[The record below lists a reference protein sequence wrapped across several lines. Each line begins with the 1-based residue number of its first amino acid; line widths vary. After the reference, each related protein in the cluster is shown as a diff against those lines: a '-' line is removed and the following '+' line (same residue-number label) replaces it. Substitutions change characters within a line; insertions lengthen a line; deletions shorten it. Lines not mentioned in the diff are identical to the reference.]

1 MTHPSVKQI
10 QQSLAES
17 KVWLQQIQQ
26 DLTESEARILMAEHP
41 LTTSEATCCENM
53 CADQAWRN
61 LIQAA
66 HTWACDHMDQFE
78 KVQFETPW
86 GTVYLTLSRQDA
98 HPASFDGITPQGDP
112 M

>member
-26 DLTESEARILMAEHP
+26 DLTEIEARIVMADQP
-41 LTTSEATCCENM
+41 LTVHEATCCENAG
-53 CADQAWRN
+53 ADQAWRN

-98 HPASFDGITPQGDP
+98 HPASFDAITPHGDP